1 LGVSFQLLRLTEA
14 KPTVNPLLKLAI
26 KDLGLIIGAYQF
38 GSLPPLEGGG
48 IFQFGF
54 QYGGGFKYQI
64 TPRFFVRT
72 DFRETVSPQAD
83 YWTKSY
89 PTIRKDIVEDP
100 TDSVVIKR
108 LQKFGPLRQQVV
120 TAGVGIS
127 F

>member
-1 LGVSFQLLRLTEA
+1 LTEA
-14 KPTVNPLLKLAI
+14 KPTVNPFIRLAI

-38 GSLPPLEGGG
+38 GSPPPLEGGG
-48 IFQFGF
+48 VFQFGF
-54 QYGGGFKYQI
+54 QYGCGFKYQI

-72 DFRETVSPQAD
+72 DFRETLSPQPD

-89 PTIRKDIVEDP
+89 PTLRKDLVEDP
-100 TDSVVIKR
+100 GDSLLIKP
-108 LQKFGPLRQQVV
+108 LQKFGPLRQQVA